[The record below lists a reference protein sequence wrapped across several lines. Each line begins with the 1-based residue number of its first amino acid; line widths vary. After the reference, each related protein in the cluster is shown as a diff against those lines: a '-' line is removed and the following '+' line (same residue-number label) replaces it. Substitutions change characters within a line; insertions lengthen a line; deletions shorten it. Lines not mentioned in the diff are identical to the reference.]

1 MINLITGI
9 IGLAALL
16 LFLGYY
22 LVHLSFVPLALVIVG
37 VLGMAVGDLVLSMKE
52 GENDR
57 STDLSLKN
65 SFGQK

>member
-37 VLGMAVGDLVLSMKE
+37 VLGMAVGDVVLSMTK
-52 GENDR
+52 GENDG
-57 STDLSLKN
+57 SA
-65 SFGQK
+65 GEA